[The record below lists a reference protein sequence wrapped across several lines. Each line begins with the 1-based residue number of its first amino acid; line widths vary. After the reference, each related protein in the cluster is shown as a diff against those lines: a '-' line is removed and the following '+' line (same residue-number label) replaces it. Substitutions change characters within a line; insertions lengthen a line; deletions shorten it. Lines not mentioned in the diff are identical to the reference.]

1 VATVPQWFDL
11 TGQTAIVTGAGS
23 GLGVVFSQ
31 ALAEAGADVVC
42 VDLHLASIAETAR
55 TIERLGRRALPLT
68 VDVTDEQA
76 VAAMIAQTLTR
87 FGRLDIVVN
96 NAGVAAAGPPEALTL
111 ADWRRVV
118 DVNLT
123 GVFLVARA
131 AAREMIARGRGGR
144 IVNIASI
151 LGAVASEPI
160 PAAAYAATKG
170 GVVNL
175 TRDLAVHW
183 APYGI
188 RVNALG
194 PAYFPSAMT
203 RELLATPAMLAEI
216 ERRTPLGRVGRP
228 EELKGPLVFL
238 ASDASSYVTGQTL
251 YVDGGWTAW

>member
-1 VATVPQWFDL
+1 MTSASQWFDL